1 MKKKILILVIGFY
14 GIVSCSKSSSST
26 GGTGG
31 GTGGGGTLNCSGVP
45 ALFGANVSGIIST
58 SCATNSSCHGA
69 GSANGPGPLLTYAQI
84 SGASSNIKVVVGN
97 GTMPKTG
104 TITTAEKNT
113 IICWVN
119 AGALNN

>member
-1 MKKKILILVIGFY
+1 MRKKILILVIGFY

-26 GGTGG
+26 GGGV
-31 GTGGGGTLNCSGVP
+31 GGGGGSTVNCSTVP
-45 ALFGANVSGIIST
+45 ASFGANVSSIIST
-58 SCATNSSCHGA
+58 SCATNASCHGG
-69 GSANGPGPLLTYAQI
+69 GSTNGPGPLLTHTQI
-84 SGASSNIKVVVGN
+84 SAASAAIKVSVGN

-104 TITTAEKNT
+104 TLTTEQKNT